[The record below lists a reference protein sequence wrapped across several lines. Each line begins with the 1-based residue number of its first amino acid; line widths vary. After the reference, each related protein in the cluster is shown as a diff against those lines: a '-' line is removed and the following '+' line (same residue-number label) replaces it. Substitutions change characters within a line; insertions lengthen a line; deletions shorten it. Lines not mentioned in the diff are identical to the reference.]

1 MKIGIIGG
9 GPGGLYFAI
18 LMKRADPGHEVD
30 LYERNAPDDTFGWGV
45 VFSDETL
52 YHLEDADKESY
63 DEITSTFATWDCI
76 DIHYRGEV
84 VRSCGHGFCG
94 IERMELLQILQ
105 RRAEGLG
112 VRLHY
117 RTEISDLGRFAGCDL
132 VIAADGANSMVRAK
146 YAEQFETSIDTRK
159 CKFIWLG
166 TTLPL
171 PAFTFFLRAN
181 EHGFFQVHAYQFNA
195 EKSTFIVECDEQS
208 WRNAGLDTA
217 TTEQTVAYLEEVFSE
232 DLSGHRLLTNK
243 SEWINFRTVKNAHW
257 YGGNVVLMGDAAHTA
272 HFSIGYSGCPCSAA
286 NCSSV
291 LQNGV
296 NTVASESVSTPNM

>member
-18 LMKRADPGHEVD
+18 LMKRADAANEID

-52 YHLEDADKESY
+52 YHLEDADKETY
-63 DEITSTFATWDCI
+63 DEITSTFATWGCI

-94 IERMELLQILQ
+94 ISRMELLQILQ

-112 VRLHY
+112 VNLHY
-117 RTEISDLGRFAGCDL
+117 RTEIDDLDAFSDCDL
-132 VIAADGANSMVRAK
+132 VVGADGINSMVRDR
-146 YAEQFETSIDTRK
+146 YADHFEPTIDTRK

-181 EHGFFQVHAYQFNA
+181 KHGFFQVHAYQFNSR
-195 EKSTFIVECDEQS
+195 ESTFIVECDEQS

-217 TTEQTVAYLEEVFSE
+217 TTEETVAYLESVFEE
-232 DLSGHRLLTNK
+232 DL
-243 SEWINFRTVKNAHW
+243 
-257 YGGNVVLMGDAAHTA
+257 
-272 HFSIGYSGCPCSAA
+272 
-286 NCSSV
+286 
-291 LQNGV
+291 
-296 NTVASESVSTPNM
+296 